1 MGKSSTVLRAEIT
14 AVQPNDSS
22 GVTQEFLR
30 SALHTVQKCNSA
42 ESLDAMQSVLDVLL
56 ADIIAV
62 EGSAEPKSAT
72 TMRATV
78 SNDVTGV
85 TQEFNRV
92 AFHAYENV
100 NHDITSP
107 GAKVVE
113 AACIVLTTEIAAKKA
128 AL

>member
-22 GVTQEFLR
+22 GVTQGFLR

-42 ESLDAMQSVLDVLL
+42 KSLDAMQSILDALL

-62 EGSAEPKSAT
+62 EGSAAPKSAT
-72 TMRATV
+72 TIRNGV

-85 TQEFNRV
+85 TQEFNRI

-100 NHDITSP
+100 NHDILSP